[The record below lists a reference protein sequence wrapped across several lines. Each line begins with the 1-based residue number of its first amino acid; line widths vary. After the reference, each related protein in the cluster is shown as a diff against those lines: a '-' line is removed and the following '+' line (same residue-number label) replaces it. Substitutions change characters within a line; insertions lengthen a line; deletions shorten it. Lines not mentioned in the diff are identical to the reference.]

1 MPPSELSLGTGEQN
15 HPCKLLDIHWGGK
28 HDLSAHWEQVSKVEH
43 PAHAWSSP
51 RSSNTRSNECL
62 IVWICFESAQHQGSP
77 SLAAL
82 YLLYSVWNSMFHNWL
97 HAICTSCAYNV
108 LQIQFGWRGSKTRN
122 AQAISA
128 IQWIGLTRQKPRKSV
143 PKTNLSG
150 TRQVYSEHWFWKEQG
165 CGFSSVFN
173 SLNHKST
180 TDNIP

>member
-77 SLAAL
+77 SLPAL

-150 TRQVYSEHWFWKEQG
+150 TRQVYSEH
-165 CGFSSVFN
+165 
-173 SLNHKST
+173 
-180 TDNIP
+180 